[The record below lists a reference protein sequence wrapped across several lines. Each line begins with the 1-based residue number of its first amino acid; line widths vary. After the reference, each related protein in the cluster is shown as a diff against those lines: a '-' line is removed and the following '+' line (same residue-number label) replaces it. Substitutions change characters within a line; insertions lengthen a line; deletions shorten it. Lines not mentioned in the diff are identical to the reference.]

1 MCVFHLIFFADPPAG
16 RGGMRRGQG
25 RDSQVIEIVEE
36 NRKEKESSSSEDE
49 TKIVRRKRAG
59 DKFKRGVKESTKTKK
74 AKRDTDSDDDDDAD
88 DAKGLSV
95 TFKSDRQSVKEG
107 SRDMGATSTAQYDT
121 EHDRDALAIAER
133 ALAAQKELGGKEDD
147 KIYRGMNN
155 YAQYFEKKDSIM
167 GNAAKS
173 MNKYGPIRAPSNIR
187 STVRWDYAPD
197 ICKDFKETGFCG
209 FGDSCKFMHDRGDYK
224 HGWQLE
230 IEERNNTYGKS
241 DDDPGKYEIADSDDD
256 DDLPFKCYLCRKSF
270 KNPIVTKC
278 KHYFCESCALGH
290 HRKNKRCF
298 VCGESTGGIFNP
310 AKDLVAKL
318 EKREKEG
325 KAGSGDDDDDDG
337 GGDDD
342 DDEEE
347 EDD

>member
-1 MCVFHLIFFADPPAG
+1 
-16 RGGMRRGQG
+16 MRRGQG
-25 RDSQVIEIVEE
+25 RDRQDSDDDDADDSAKKQ
-36 NRKEKESSSSEDE
+36 SSSEDE
-49 TKIVRRKRAG
+49 TTVVRRKRAG
-59 DKFKRGVKESTKTKK
+59 EKMKRGVKESTKTKK
-74 AKRDTDSDDDDDAD
+74 AKPDTDSSSSSSSDDDDDDKA
-88 DAKGLSV
+88 AKNSLSV
-95 TFKSDRQSVKEG
+95 TFKSDRKSIKEG
-107 SRDMGATSTAQYDT
+107 PRDMGATSTAQYDT

-173 MNKYGPIRAPSNIR
+173 MNKYGPIRAPSNVR
-187 STVRWDYAPD
+187 ATVRWDYAPD

-230 IEERNNTYGKS
+230 IEERTNTYGKS
-241 DDDPGKYEIADSDDD
+241 DDDPHQYEIADSDDD

-270 KNPIVTKC
+270 KDPIVTKC
-278 KHYFCESCALGH
+278 KHYFCETCALNH
-290 HRKNKRCF
+290 HRKSKRCF

-310 AKDLVAKL
+310 AKDLIAKL
-318 EKREKEG
+318 ENKKN
-325 KAGSGDDDDDDG
+325 DDDDDDE
-337 GGDDD
+337 DRDEND
-342 DDEEE
+342 NEEEEE

>member
-1 MCVFHLIFFADPPAG
+1 
-16 RGGMRRGQG
+16 MRRGQG
-25 RDSQVIEIVEE
+25 RETTASDDDGDP
-36 NRKEKESSSSEDE
+36 KKSSSSEDE
-49 TKIVRRKRAG
+49 TTVIRRKRAG
-59 DKFKRGVKESTKTKK
+59 EKLKRGVKESTNSKK
-74 AKRDTDSDDDDDAD
+74 AKRDSDSSSSDDDDGGNAKKAD
-88 DAKGLSV
+88 SLSV
-95 TFKSDRQSVKEG
+95 TYKSDRQSLKEG
-107 SRDMGATSTAQYDT
+107 PRDMGATSTAQYDT

-155 YAQYFEKKDSIM
+155 YAQYFETKDSIM

-173 MNKYGPIRAPSNIR
+173 MNKYGPIRAPSNVR

-241 DDDPGKYEIADSDDD
+241 DDDPHQYEIADSDDD

-270 KNPIVTKC
+270 KDPIVTKC
-278 KHYFCESCALGH
+278 KHYFCESCALNH
-290 HRKNKRCF
+290 HRKSKRCF

-310 AKDLVAKL
+310 AKDLMAKL
-318 EKREKEG
+318 ENKKDEK
-325 KAGSGDDDDDDG
+325 SDDDDEDG
-337 GGDDD
+337 NDKEDE
-342 DDEEE
+342 EEE

>member
-1 MCVFHLIFFADPPAG
+1 
-16 RGGMRRGQG
+16 MRRGQG
-25 RDSQVIEIVEE
+25 RESQPSDDEE
-36 NRKEKESSSSEDE
+36 DRKKNSSSSEDE
-49 TKIVRRKRAG
+49 TTVVRRKRAA
-59 DKFKRGVKESTKTKK
+59 DKFARGVKESTKTKK
-74 AKRDTDSDDDDDAD
+74 VKRDSDDSSDNDDDD
-88 DAKGLSV
+88 GNDAKKGDSLSV
-95 TFKSDRQSVKEG
+95 TFKSDRKTIKDG
-107 SRDMGATSTAQYDT
+107 PRDMGATSTAQYDT

-147 KIYRGMNN
+147 KIYRGINN

-173 MNKYGPIRAPSNIR
+173 MNKYGPIRAPSNVR
-187 STVRWDYAPD
+187 ATVRWDYAPD

-230 IEERNNTYGKS
+230 IEERTNSYGKS
-241 DDDPGKYEIADSDDD
+241 DEDPGQYEIADSDDD

-270 KNPIVTKC
+270 KDPVVTKC
-278 KHYFCESCALGH
+278 KHYFCESCALNH

-310 AKDLVAKL
+310 AKDLIAKL
-318 EKREKEG
+318 EKKKDDKSDCEEEEKE
-325 KAGSGDDDDDDG
+325 DG
-337 GGDDD
+337 
-342 DDEEE
+342 EEE